1 MNEVSLLQSLG
12 QVSASQT
19 AESFRDF
26 LRGHVRE
33 MIHSERYPLSPA
45 ILIGHVIAWP
55 SLPVTC
61 SSVPLRRSMSEVFS
75 WACHGVISK

>member
-19 AESFRDF
+19 AEIFRDF

-33 MIHSERYPLSPA
+33 MICEVMAAEVTGLCVSARQRQGAYDSDGNATGGRRPL
-45 ILIGHVIAWP
+45 LIV
-55 SLPVTC
+55 SY
-61 SSVPLRRSMSEVFS
+61 R
-75 WACHGVISK
+75 